1 MEKLNIDKIIISDTK
16 FKDDDYA
23 LFEKLKNSISQRG
36 QIRNIVV
43 CETGNKYECIEG
55 SKIIKAL
62 KEIGCNEVYAKNMG
76 NLSDEEKN
84 ALKIELS
91 KDYFLTNYVE
101 IGKAL
106 KSLVHKKDLSQL
118 CNYIPFNLRQAKKL
132 IQLTEFDWDEFSIKQ
147 KKLEGQ
153 TDMFGMDEVQ
163 QKETQEKDPWF
174 DEKLKEREEQ
184 KIEQIK
190 KQIEE
195 DEKKVSEVC
204 DKPIIEEKIV
214 EPVAP
219 PSISF
224 EELHKQQEDQEKTRK
239 EQNYS
244 ILDNGENLVGKE
256 IIESEEQIEPEPE
269 PIKEYKHEHFLID
282 CENHLIIHSV
292 DIEEVIMSKIKLISV
307 NEIKKEF
314 PSINEKL
321 SVENVEVNSFRG
333 DMSELHFVEC
343 KLTNEYSVQYF
354 VRPVMIWDSLIELV
368 SNEKQVEI
376 EQPKVQLFEPNQV
389 QQEEHKKDDDNEYQN
404 PFQNSL
410 F

>member
-1 MEKLNIDKIIISDTK
+1 MEKLDIDKIIISDTK
-16 FKDDDYA
+16 FKDDDFG
-23 LFEKLKNSISQRG
+23 LFEKLKNSIRQRG

-43 CETGNKYECIEG
+43 CEIENKYECIEG
-55 SKIIKAL
+55 SKIVKAL
-62 KEIGCNEVYAKNMG
+62 KEMGSNEVYAKNMG
-76 NLSDEEKN
+76 KLSDEEKN

-106 KSLVHKKDLSQL
+106 KSIVHKQDLSQL

-163 QKETQEKDPWF
+163 EKETQEKDPWF

-214 EPVAP
+214 EPIAP

-224 EELHKQQEDQEKTRK
+224 EELHKQQEEQEKTNDK
-239 EQNYS
+239 LKQEQNYT
-244 ILDNGENLVGKE
+244 IADNAEN
-256 IIESEEQIEPEPE
+256 EQQFEPEPE
-269 PIKEYKHEHFLID
+269 PELIKEYKHEHFLID
-282 CENHLIIHSV
+282 SDGHLVIHSIE
-292 DIEEVIMSKIKLISV
+292 IEEVIMSKIKLISV

-314 PSINEKL
+314 PSINEGL

-333 DMSELHFVEC
+333 DMNEVHFVEC
-343 KLTNEYSVQYF
+343 KLTNEYSVNYF
-354 VRPVMIWDSLIELV
+354 VKPNMIWDNLVELV
-368 SNEKQVEI
+368 SNEQQIEI
-376 EQPKVQLFEPNQV
+376 EEPKVHLFEPNQV
-389 QQEEHKKDDDNEYQN
+389 KQEEPKKDDEDNFNN

>member
-1 MEKLNIDKIIISDTK
+1 MEKLNVDKIIISDTK
-16 FKDDDYA
+16 FKDNDFA

-43 CETGNKYECIEG
+43 CEIENKYECIEG
-55 SKIIKAL
+55 SKIVQAL
-62 KEIGCNEVYAKNMG
+62 KEIGSNEVYAKNMG
-76 NLSDEEKN
+76 KLSDEEKN

-106 KSLVHKKDLSQL
+106 KSIVHKQDLSQL

-153 TDMFGMDEVQ
+153 TDMFGMDELQ
-163 QKETQEKDPWF
+163 EKETQEKDPWF

-214 EPVAP
+214 EPIAP

-224 EELHKQQEDQEKTRK
+224 EELHKQQEEQEKTNDK
-239 EQNYS
+239 LKQEQNYT
-244 ILDNGENLVGKE
+244 IADNGEN
-256 IIESEEQIEPEPE
+256 EQQFEPEPEPE

-282 CENHLIIHSV
+282 SDGHLVIHSV
-292 DIEEVIMSKIKLISV
+292 EIEEVIMSKIKLISV

-314 PSINEKL
+314 PSINEGL

-333 DMSELHFVEC
+333 DMNEVHFVEC
-343 KLTNEYSVQYF
+343 KLTNEYSVNYF
-354 VRPVMIWDSLIELV
+354 VRPEMIWDNLVELV
-368 SNEKQVEI
+368 SNEQQIEI
-376 EQPKVQLFEPNQV
+376 EEPKVHLFEPNQV
-389 QQEEHKKDDDNEYQN
+389 KQEEPKKDDEDNFNN